1 MAIKQRKIK
10 RRRKFRSCRSQRI
23 VFTVAIHVSAAIFE
37 AGEIYPPGMLDY
49 LNVCMGVAFSCNKC
63 VVGLVRFC
71 HY

>member
-10 RRRKFRSCRSQRI
+10 RRRKFRSCRAQRI
-23 VFTVAIHVSAAIFE
+23 VFTVAIYVSAAIFE
-37 AGEIYPPGMLDY
+37 AGEI
-49 LNVCMGVAFSCNKC
+49 CMGVAFAYNKC